1 MGLGGVRYKTCEFR
15 RYDILYICKMA
26 SVRLDL
32 SSACSRNKD
41 YFNELLGVKNIIAAD
56 QRRPFPELILGNVES
71 APTPRKPYQDPLN
84 LFWSHSGCI
93 IVCLPLSYISE
104 DFPKHKRSTLFS

>member
-1 MGLGGVRYKTCEFR
+1 MRYKTYESR

-26 SVRLDL
+26 SVCLDL

-56 QRRPFPELILGNVES
+56 QRR
-71 APTPRKPYQDPLN
+71 
-84 LFWSHSGCI
+84 LFSGTH
-93 IVCLPLSYISE
+93 
-104 DFPKHKRSTLFS
+104 FGKRSLCPKSQKTIPGSS